1 MKLGESLE
9 DYLETMLILEE
20 SGKIRSVDVAKHL
33 NVSKPSV
40 NNALCILKEKGYVTQ
55 ENYKDI
61 HLTEAGRKEA
71 QLVFERHIMLRT
83 FLIDIL
89 KVDDKQADIDACKI
103 EHIISEE
110 TFQKFKQYYH
120 KQKKES

>member
-9 DYLETMLILEE
+9 DYLEAMLILEE
-20 SGKIRSVDVAKHL
+20 SGKIRSVDVAKQL

-40 NNALCILKEKGYVTQ
+40 NNAICILKEKGYVTQ

-61 HLTEAGRKEA
+61 HLTDAGREQAK
-71 QLVFERHIMLRT
+71 LVLDRHRILRS
-83 FLIDIL
+83 FLIDII
-89 KVDDKQADIDACKI
+89 KVDIKQAEVDACKI

-110 TFQKFKQYYH
+110 TFNKLRDYYQKH
-120 KQKKES
+120 K

>member
-55 ENYKDI
+55 EKYKS
-61 HLTEAGRKEA
+61 HTRQQMKN
-71 QLVFERHIMLRT
+71 R
-83 FLIDIL
+83 
-89 KVDDKQADIDACKI
+89 
-103 EHIISEE
+103 S
-110 TFQKFKQYYH
+110 
-120 KQKKES
+120 

>member
-1 MKLGESLE
+1 MRLGESLE
-9 DYLETMLILEE
+9 DYLEAMLLLEE

-40 NNALCILKEKGYVTQ
+40 NNALCILKEKGFVTQ

-61 HLTEAGRKEA
+61 HLTDAGREQA
-71 QLVFERHIMLRT
+71 MLVLERHRILRS

-89 KVDDKQADIDACKI
+89 KVDPNQAEIDACKI

-110 TFQKFKQYYH
+110 TFDKFKSYYSSH
-120 KQKKES
+120 K

>member
-9 DYLETMLILEE
+9 DYLEAMLVLEE
-20 SGKIRSVDVAKHL
+20 TGKIRSVDVAKHL

-40 NNALCILKEKGYVTQ
+40 NNAICVLKEKGYVTQ

-61 HLTEAGRKEA
+61 HLTEAGREQAKSV
-71 QLVFERHIMLRT
+71 LERHKILRS

-89 KVDDKQADIDACKI
+89 KVEDEQAEIDACKI
-103 EHIISEE
+103 EHIISEQ
-110 TFQKFKQYYH
+110 TFDNLKKYYKEH
-120 KQKKES
+120 K

>member
-9 DYLETMLILEE
+9 DYLEAMLILEK

-33 NVSKPSV
+33 HVSKPSV

-71 QLVFERHIMLRT
+71 QLVFERHIMLRS
-83 FLIDIL
+83 FLKDIL
-89 KVDDKQADIDACKI
+89 KVEEEQADIDACKI

-120 KQKKES
+120 NHKDPS

>member
-9 DYLETMLILEE
+9 DYLEAMLILEE
-20 SGKIRSVDVAKHL
+20 SGKIRSVDVAKQL

-40 NNALCILKEKGYVTQ
+40 NNAICILKEKGYVTQ

-61 HLTEAGRKEA
+61 HLTDAGREQAK
-71 QLVFERHIMLRT
+71 LVLDRHRILRS
-83 FLIDIL
+83 FLIDII
-89 KVDDKQADIDACKI
+89 KVDIKQAEVDACKI

-110 TFQKFKQYYH
+110 TFNKLRDYYQKH
-120 KQKKES
+120 KK

>member
-9 DYLETMLILEE
+9 DYLEAMLILEE
-20 SGKIRSVDVAKHL
+20 SGKIRSVDVAKQL

-40 NNALCILKEKGYVTQ
+40 NNALCILKEKGFVTQ

-61 HLTEAGRKEA
+61 HLTEAGRQQA
-71 QLVFERHIMLRT
+71 MLVLERHRILRS

-89 KVDDKQADIDACKI
+89 KVDAAQAEADACKI

-110 TFQKFKQYYH
+110 TFEKFKDYYMKH
-120 KQKKES
+120 K

>member
-9 DYLETMLILEE
+9 DYLEAMLLLEE
-20 SGKIRSVDVAKHL
+20 SGKIRSVDVAKQL

-40 NNALCILKEKGYVTQ
+40 NNALCILKEKGFVTQ

-61 HLTEAGRKEA
+61 HLTDAGREQA
-71 QLVFERHIMLRT
+71 MLVLERHRILRS

-89 KVDDKQADIDACKI
+89 KVDPNQAEIDACKI

-110 TFQKFKQYYH
+110 TFDKFKSYYSSH
-120 KQKKES
+120 I

>member
-9 DYLETMLILEE
+9 DYLEAMLILEE
-20 SGKIRSVDVAKHL
+20 SGKIRSVDVAKQL

-40 NNALCILKEKGYVTQ
+40 NNALCILKDKGYVIQ

-61 HLTEAGRKEA
+61 HLTDAGREQAK
-71 QLVFERHIMLRT
+71 LVLERHRILRL

-89 KVDDKQADIDACKI
+89 KVEDKQAECDACKI
-103 EHIISEE
+103 EHIISDE
-110 TFQKFKQYYH
+110 TFEKLKDYYY
-120 KQKKES
+120 KLK